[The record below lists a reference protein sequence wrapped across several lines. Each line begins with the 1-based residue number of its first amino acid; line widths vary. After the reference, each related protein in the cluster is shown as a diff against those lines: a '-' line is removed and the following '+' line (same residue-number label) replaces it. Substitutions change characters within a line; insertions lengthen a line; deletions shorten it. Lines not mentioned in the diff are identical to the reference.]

1 MANRLKLLTGTANRP
16 LADKIAQFLGLPLT
30 ACEVSRFSDG
40 EIFVQINENVRGADV
55 FIIQPTNPPA
65 ENLMELLILIEASR
79 RASAATITAVL
90 PYYGYSRQDRKD
102 QPRVAIT
109 AKLVANLITVAG
121 ADRVITMD
129 LHASQIQGFFDI
141 PSDHLY
147 ASSIFNRYFLDL
159 KLPDPVVISPDVG
172 AIRIARAFAKKL
184 DAGLAIID
192 KRRPQANQAEIL
204 NIIGDVEGKTAII
217 RDDMADT
224 AGTIVQAAEVLSEKG
239 AKAVYACATHPVL
252 SGPALERIGKS
263 KIKKFVVADTIDLSA
278 KKLPANLEVLSSA
291 PLFGESILRIS
302 RGESVSSLFD

>member
-16 LADKIAQFLGLPLT
+16 LAEKIAQFLGLPLT

-40 EIFVQINENVRGADV
+40 EIFVQINENVRGGDV

-79 RASAATITAVL
+79 RASAETITAVL

-224 AGTIVQAAEVLSEKG
+224 AGTIVQAAEALSQKG

-252 SGPALERIGKS
+252 SGPALERIAKS
-263 KIKKFVVADTIDLSA
+263 KIKKFVVADTIDLSG

>member
-1 MANRLKLLTGTANRP
+1 MTNRLKLLTGTANRP
-16 LADKIAQFLGLPLT
+16 LAEKIAQFLGLSLT

-40 EIFVQINENVRGADV
+40 EIFVQINENVRGGDV

-79 RASAATITAVL
+79 RASAETITAVL

-224 AGTIVQAAEVLSEKG
+224 AGTIVQAAEVLAQKG

-252 SGPALERIGKS
+252 SGPALERIAQS
-263 KIKKFVVADTIDLSA
+263 KIKKFVVADTIDLSK
-278 KKLPANLEVLSSA
+278 KKLPANFQVLSSA

>member
-16 LADKIAQFLGLPLT
+16 LAEKIAQFLGLPLT

-55 FIIQPTNPPA
+55 FIIQPTNSPA

-79 RASAATITAVL
+79 RASAETITAVL

-109 AKLVANLITVAG
+109 AKLMANLITVAG

-159 KLPDPVVISPDVG
+159 KLPDPVVVSPDVG

-204 NIIGDVEGKTAII
+204 NIIGDVEGKTVII
-217 RDDMADT
+217 RDDMVDT
-224 AGTIVQAAEVLSEKG
+224 AGTIVQAADVLAQKG
-239 AKAVYACATHPVL
+239 ARAVYACATHPVL

-263 KIKKFVVADTIDLSA
+263 KIKKFVVADTIDLSE

>member
-16 LADKIAQFLGLPLT
+16 LAEKIAQFLGLPLT

-55 FIIQPTNPPA
+55 FIIQPTNSPA

-79 RASAATITAVL
+79 RASAETITAVL

-159 KLPDPVVISPDVG
+159 KLPDPVVVSPDVG

-204 NIIGDVEGKTAII
+204 NIIGDVEGKTVII
-217 RDDMADT
+217 RDDMVDT
-224 AGTIVQAAEVLSEKG
+224 AGTIVQAADVLAQKG
-239 AKAVYACATHPVL
+239 ARAVYACATHPVL

-263 KIKKFVVADTIDLSA
+263 KIKKFVVADTIDLSE

>member
-16 LADKIAQFLGLPLT
+16 LAEKIAQFLGLPLT

-55 FIIQPTNPPA
+55 FIIQPTNSPA

-79 RASAATITAVL
+79 RASAETITAVL

-159 KLPDPVVISPDVG
+159 KLPDPVVVSPDVG

-204 NIIGDVEGKTAII
+204 NIIGDVEGKTVII
-217 RDDMADT
+217 RDDMVDT
-224 AGTIVQAAEVLSEKG
+224 AGTIVQAADVLAQKG
-239 AKAVYACATHPVL
+239 ARAVYACATHPVL

-263 KIKKFVVADTIDLSA
+263 KIKKFVVADTIDLS
-278 KKLPANLEVLSSA
+278 
-291 PLFGESILRIS
+291 
-302 RGESVSSLFD
+302 

>member
-1 MANRLKLLTGTANRP
+1 MTNRLKLLTGTANRP
-16 LADKIAQFLGLPLT
+16 LAEKIAQFLGLSLT

-40 EIFVQINENVRGADV
+40 EIFVQINENVRGGDV

-204 NIIGDVEGKTAII
+204 NIIGDVEGKTVII
-217 RDDMADT
+217 RDDMVDT
-224 AGTIVQAAEVLSEKG
+224 AGTIVQAAEVLTQKG
-239 AKAVYACATHPVL
+239 ARSVYACTTHPVL
-252 SGPALERIGKS
+252 SGPALERIAQS
-263 KIKKFVVADTIDLSA
+263 KIKKFVVADTIDLSR
-278 KKLPANLEVLSSA
+278 KKLPPNLKVLSSA

>member
-1 MANRLKLLTGTANRP
+1 MSNRLKLLTGTANRA
-16 LADKIAQFLGLPLT
+16 LAEKIAAFTKIPLT
-30 ACEVSRFSDG
+30 SCEVSRFSDG
-40 EIFVQINENVRGADV
+40 EIFVQINENVRGAEV

-79 RASAATITAVL
+79 RASAATITAVI

-109 AKLVANLITVAG
+109 ARLVANLITVAG
-121 ADRVITMD
+121 AHRVITMD

-159 KLPDPVVISPDVG
+159 KLPNPVVVSPDVG

-192 KRRPQANQAEIL
+192 KRRPQPNQAEIL
-204 NIIGDVEGKTAII
+204 NIIGEVEGKTVII
-217 RDDMADT
+217 RDDMVDT
-224 AGTIVQAAEVLSEKG
+224 AGTIVQAADVLAEKG
-239 AKAVYACATHPVL
+239 AREIYACATHPVL
-252 SGPALERIGKS
+252 SGQALERIKNS
-263 KIKKFVVADTIDLSA
+263 RIKKFVVGDTIDLSQ
-278 KKLPANLEVLSSA
+278 KKLPSNFEVLSSA
-291 PLFGESILRIS
+291 SLFGETILRIS
-302 RGESVSSLFD
+302 QGESVSSLFD

>member
-1 MANRLKLLTGTANRP
+1 M
-16 LADKIAQFLGLPLT
+16 
-30 ACEVSRFSDG
+30 
-40 EIFVQINENVRGADV
+40 
-55 FIIQPTNPPA
+55 
-65 ENLMELLILIEASR
+65 
-79 RASAATITAVL
+79 L

-109 AKLVANLITVAG
+109 AKLMANLITVAG

-204 NIIGDVEGKTAII
+204 NIIGDVEGKTVII
-217 RDDMADT
+217 RDDMVDT
-224 AGTIVQAAEVLSEKG
+224 AGTIVQAAEVLSQKG
-239 AKAVYACATHPVL
+239 ARAVYACATHPVL
-252 SGPALERIGKS
+252 SGPALERIAKS
-263 KIKKFVVADTIDLSA
+263 KIKKFVVADTIDLSE
-278 KKLPANLEVLSSA
+278 KKLPSNLQVLSSA

>member
-16 LADKIAQFLGLPLT
+16 LADKIAQFLGLTLT

-79 RASAATITAVL
+79 RASAETITAVL

-159 KLPDPVVISPDVG
+159 KLPDPVVVSPDVG

-184 DAGLAIID
+184 NAGLAIID

-204 NIIGDVEGKTAII
+204 NIIGDVEGKTVII
-217 RDDMADT
+217 RDDMVDT
-224 AGTIVQAAEVLSEKG
+224 AGTIVQAADVLSQKG
-239 AKAVYACATHPVL
+239 AKAIFACATHPVL

-278 KKLPANLEVLSSA
+278 KKLPANLAVLSSA

>member
-1 MANRLKLLTGTANRP
+1 MSNRLKLLTGTANRP
-16 LADKIAQFLGLPLT
+16 LAEKIAAATKIPLT

-79 RASAATITAVL
+79 RASAATITAVI

-102 QPRVAIT
+102 QPRVSIT

-121 ADRVITMD
+121 AQRVITMD

-159 KLPDPVVISPDVG
+159 NLPNPVVVSPDVG

-192 KRRPQANQAEIL
+192 KRRPQPNHAEIL
-204 NIIGDVEGKTAII
+204 NIIGEVEGKTVII
-217 RDDMADT
+217 RDDMVDT
-224 AGTIVQAAEVLSEKG
+224 AGTIVLAAEALTQNG
-239 AKAVYACATHPVL
+239 AKEIYACATHPVL
-252 SGPALERIGKS
+252 SGPALERISRS
-263 KIKKFVVADTIDLSA
+263 KIKKFVVADTIDVGK
-278 KKLPANLEVLSSA
+278 KKLPSNFEVLSSA
-291 PLFGESILRIS
+291 PLFSETILRIS
-302 RGESVSSLFD
+302 QGESVSSLFD

>member
-1 MANRLKLLTGTANRP
+1 MTNRLKLLTGTANRP
-16 LADKIAQFLGLPLT
+16 LAEKIAQFLGLSLT

-40 EIFVQINENVRGADV
+40 EIFVQINENVRGGDV

-79 RASAATITAVL
+79 RASAETITAVL

-224 AGTIVQAAEVLSEKG
+224 AGTIVQAAEVLAQKG

-252 SGPALERIGKS
+252 SGPAIERIAQS
-263 KIKKFVVADTIDLSA
+263 KIKKFVVADTIDLSK
-278 KKLPANLEVLSSA
+278 KKLPVNFQVLSSA

>member
-16 LADKIAQFLGLPLT
+16 LAEKIAQFLGLPLT

-79 RASAATITAVL
+79 RASAETITAVL

-109 AKLVANLITVAG
+109 AKLMANLITVAG

-204 NIIGDVEGKTAII
+204 NIIGDVEGKTVII
-217 RDDMADT
+217 RDDMVDT
-224 AGTIVQAAEVLSEKG
+224 AGTIVQAAEVLSQKG
-239 AKAVYACATHPVL
+239 ARAVYACATHPVL
-252 SGPALERIGKS
+252 SGPALERIAKS
-263 KIKKFVVADTIDLSA
+263 KIKKFVVADTIDLSE
-278 KKLPANLEVLSSA
+278 KKLPSNLQVLSSA

>member
-1 MANRLKLLTGTANRP
+1 MPNRLKLLTGTANRP
-16 LADKIAQFLGLPLT
+16 LAEKIAQFLGLPLT

-147 ASSIFNRYFLDL
+147 ASSIFNRYFMDL
-159 KLPDPVVISPDVG
+159 KLPDPVVVSPDVG

-204 NIIGDVEGKTAII
+204 NIIGDVEGKTVII
-217 RDDMADT
+217 RDDLVDT
-224 AGTIVQAAEVLSEKG
+224 AGTIVQAADVLAQKG

-263 KIKKFVVADTIDLSA
+263 KIKKFVVADTIDLSQ
-278 KKLPANLEVLSSA
+278 KKLPANLDVLSSSA
-291 PLFGESILRIS
+291 LFGESILRIS

>member
-16 LADKIAQFLGLPLT
+16 LAEKIAQFLGLPLT

-40 EIFVQINENVRGADV
+40 EIFVQINENVRGGDV

-79 RASAATITAVL
+79 RASAETITAVL

-159 KLPDPVVISPDVG
+159 KLPDPVVVSPDVG

-217 RDDMADT
+217 RDDMVDT
-224 AGTIVQAAEVLSEKG
+224 AGTIVQAAEVLAQKG
-239 AKAVYACATHPVL
+239 AKAVYACATHPVV
-252 SGPALERIGKS
+252 SGPALERIAKS
-263 KIKKFVVADTIDLSA
+263 KIKKFVVADTIDLSHN
-278 KKLPANLEVLSSA
+278 KLPANLDVLSSA
-291 PLFGESILRIS
+291 PLFGETILRIS

>member
-16 LADKIAQFLGLPLT
+16 LAEKIAQFLGLPLT

-79 RASAATITAVL
+79 RASAETITAVL

-204 NIIGDVEGKTAII
+204 NIIGDVEGKTVII
-217 RDDMADT
+217 RDDMVDT
-224 AGTIVQAAEVLSEKG
+224 AGTIVQAADVLAQKG

-278 KKLPANLEVLSSA
+278 KKLPPNLEVLSSSA
-291 PLFGESILRIS
+291 LFGESILRIS

>member
-1 MANRLKLLTGTANRP
+1 MTNRLKLLTGTANRP
-16 LADKIAQFLGLPLT
+16 LAEKIAQFLGLSLT
-30 ACEVSRFSDG
+30 ACEISRFSDG
-40 EIFVQINENVRGADV
+40 EIFVQINENVRGGDV

-79 RASAATITAVL
+79 RASAETITAVL

-172 AIRIARAFAKKL
+172 AIRVARAFAKKL

-217 RDDMADT
+217 RDDMVDT
-224 AGTIVQAAEVLSEKG
+224 AGTIVQAAEVLAQKG
-239 AKAVYACATHPVL
+239 ARSVYACATHPVV
-252 SGPALERIGKS
+252 SGPALERIAQS
-263 KIKKFVVADTIDLSA
+263 KIKKFVVADTIDLSE
-278 KKLPANLEVLSSA
+278 KKLPANFQVLSSA

>member
-1 MANRLKLLTGTANRP
+1 MTNRLKLLTGTANRP
-16 LADKIAQFLGLPLT
+16 LAEKIAQFLGLSLT

-40 EIFVQINENVRGADV
+40 EIFVQINENVRGGDV

-79 RASAATITAVL
+79 RASASTITAVL

-204 NIIGDVEGKTAII
+204 NIIGDVEGKTVII
-217 RDDMADT
+217 RDDMVDT
-224 AGTIVQAAEVLSEKG
+224 AGTIVQAAEVLTQKG
-239 AKAVYACATHPVL
+239 ARSVYACATHPVL
-252 SGPALERIGKS
+252 SGPALERIAQS
-263 KIKKFVVADTIDLSA
+263 KIKKFVVADTIDLSR
-278 KKLPANLEVLSSA
+278 KKLPPNLEVLSSA

>member
-1 MANRLKLLTGTANRP
+1 
-16 LADKIAQFLGLPLT
+16 
-30 ACEVSRFSDG
+30 
-40 EIFVQINENVRGADV
+40 
-55 FIIQPTNPPA
+55 
-65 ENLMELLILIEASR
+65 
-79 RASAATITAVL
+79 
-90 PYYGYSRQDRKD
+90 
-102 QPRVAIT
+102 VAIT

-204 NIIGDVEGKTAII
+204 NIIGDVEGKTVII
-217 RDDMADT
+217 RDDMVDT
-224 AGTIVQAAEVLSEKG
+224 AGTIVQAADVLAQKG
-239 AKAVYACATHPVL
+239 AKAVYACATHPVR

-278 KKLPANLEVLSSA
+278 KKLPPNLEVLSSSA
-291 PLFGESILRIS
+291 LFGESILRIS

>member
-1 MANRLKLLTGTANRP
+1 MTNRLKLLTGTANRP
-16 LADKIAQFLGLPLT
+16 LAEKIAQFLGLSLT
-30 ACEVSRFSDG
+30 ACELSRFSDG
-40 EIFVQINENVRGADV
+40 EIFVQINENVRGGDV

-79 RASAATITAVL
+79 RASAETITAVL

-184 DAGLAIID
+184 EAGLAIID

-204 NIIGDVEGKTAII
+204 NIIGDVEGKTVII
-217 RDDMADT
+217 RDDMVDT
-224 AGTIVQAAEVLSEKG
+224 AGTIVQAAEVLAQKG
-239 AKAVYACATHPVL
+239 ARTVYACATHPVL
-252 SGPALERIGKS
+252 SGPALERIAKS
-263 KIKKFVVADTIDLSA
+263 KIKQFVVADTIDLSE
-278 KKLPANLEVLSSA
+278 KKLPPNFHVLSSA

>member
-1 MANRLKLLTGTANRP
+1 MINRLRLLTGTANAP
-16 LADKIAQFLGLPLT
+16 LAEKIAQFLGLRLT

-79 RASAATITAVL
+79 RASAGTITAVI

-109 AKLVANLITVAG
+109 AKLVANLITIAG
-121 ADRVITMD
+121 AERVITMD
-129 LHASQIQGFFDI
+129 LHASQLQGFFDI

-147 ASSIFNRYFLDL
+147 ASSIFNRYFVDL
-159 KLPDPVVISPDVG
+159 KLPNPVVISPDVG

-192 KRRPQANQAEIL
+192 KRRPQPNHAEIL
-204 NIIGDVEGKTAII
+204 NIIGEVEGKTVII
-217 RDDMADT
+217 RDDLVDT
-224 AGTIVQAAEVLSEKG
+224 AGTIVQAAEVLVQKG
-239 AKAVYACATHPVL
+239 AREIYACATHPVL
-252 SGPALERIGKS
+252 SGPALDRIAHS
-263 KIKKFVVADTIDLSA
+263 RIKKFVVADTIDLSK
-278 KKLPANLEVLSSA
+278 KKLPGNLEVLSSA
-291 PLFGESILRIS
+291 TLFGETILRIS

>member
-1 MANRLKLLTGTANRP
+1 MTNRLKLLTGTANRP
-16 LADKIAQFLGLPLT
+16 LAEKIAQFLGLSLA

-121 ADRVITMD
+121 AQRVITMD

-204 NIIGDVEGKTAII
+204 NIIGDVEGKTVII
-217 RDDMADT
+217 RDDMVDT
-224 AGTIVQAAEVLSEKG
+224 AGTIVQAAEVLTQKG
-239 AKAVYACATHPVL
+239 ARSVYACTTHPVL
-252 SGPALERIGKS
+252 SGPALERIAQS
-263 KIKKFVVADTIDLSA
+263 KIKKFVVADTIDLSR
-278 KKLPANLEVLSSA
+278 KKLPPNLKVLSSA

>member
-16 LADKIAQFLGLPLT
+16 LAEKIAQFLGLPLT

-55 FIIQPTNPPA
+55 FIIQPTNSPA

-79 RASAATITAVL
+79 RASAETITAVL

-204 NIIGDVEGKTAII
+204 NIIGDVEGKTVII
-217 RDDMADT
+217 RDDMVDT
-224 AGTIVQAAEVLSEKG
+224 AGTIVQAADVLAQKG
-239 AKAVYACATHPVL
+239 ARAVYACATHPVL

-263 KIKKFVVADTIDLSA
+263 KIKKFVVADTIDLSE

>member
-1 MANRLKLLTGTANRP
+1 MTNRLKLLTGTANRP
-16 LADKIAQFLGLPLT
+16 LAEKIAQFLGLSLT
-30 ACEVSRFSDG
+30 ACELSRFSDG
-40 EIFVQINENVRGADV
+40 EIFVQINENVRGGDV

-79 RASAATITAVL
+79 RASAETITAVL

-159 KLPDPVVISPDVG
+159 KLPDPVVVSPDVG

-204 NIIGDVEGKTAII
+204 NIIGDVEGKTVII
-217 RDDMADT
+217 RDDMVDT
-224 AGTIVQAAEVLSEKG
+224 AGTIVQAAEVLAQKG
-239 AKAVYACATHPVL
+239 ARTVYACATHPVL
-252 SGPALERIGKS
+252 SGPALERIAKS
-263 KIKKFVVADTIDLSA
+263 KIKKFVVADTIDLSE
-278 KKLPANLEVLSSA
+278 KKLPANFHVLSSA

>member
-16 LADKIAQFLGLPLT
+16 LAEKIAQFLGLPLT

-79 RASAATITAVL
+79 RASAETITAVL

-204 NIIGDVEGKTAII
+204 NIIGDVEGKTVII
-217 RDDMADT
+217 RDDMVDT
-224 AGTIVQAAEVLSEKG
+224 AGTIVQAADVLAQKG
-239 AKAVYACATHPVL
+239 ARAVYACATHPVL
-252 SGPALERIGKS
+252 SGPALDRIGKS

-278 KKLPANLEVLSSA
+278 KKLPSNLEVLSSSA
-291 PLFGESILRIS
+291 LFGESILRIS

>member
-16 LADKIAQFLGLPLT
+16 LAEKIAQFLGLPLT

-55 FIIQPTNPPA
+55 FIIQPTNSPA

-79 RASAATITAVL
+79 RASAETITAVL

-159 KLPDPVVISPDVG
+159 KLPDPVVVSPDVG

-204 NIIGDVEGKTAII
+204 NIIGDVEGKTVII
-217 RDDMADT
+217 RDDMVDT
-224 AGTIVQAAEVLSEKG
+224 AGTIVQAADVLAQKG
-239 AKAVYACATHPVL
+239 ARAVYACATHPVL

-263 KIKKFVVADTIDLSA
+263 KIKKFVVADTIDLSE
-278 KKLPANLEVLSSA
+278 KKLPTNLEVLSSA